1 MFTKITSKDCLLKI
15 KELKLT
21 EPVCYWEK
29 FRKADASQHVNY
41 FTNLWFLFSLLISF
55 EEKLFKNLTLY
66 SKNCFS
72 LRAGS
77 NRLSNRLSGSKRWS
91 IKPEKSRKNLTKYE
105 CFKAKFKNYLN
116 KIYKNPKVQRF
127 KDTVCLLNCL
137 LLTKLNSLKNSYKI
151 T

>member
-105 CFKAKFKNYLN
+105 CFKAKLKNYLKTPWSN
-116 KIYKNPKVQRF
+116 KQNIQESQS
-127 KDTVCLLNCL
+127 
-137 LLTKLNSLKNSYKI
+137 TKF
-151 T
+151 